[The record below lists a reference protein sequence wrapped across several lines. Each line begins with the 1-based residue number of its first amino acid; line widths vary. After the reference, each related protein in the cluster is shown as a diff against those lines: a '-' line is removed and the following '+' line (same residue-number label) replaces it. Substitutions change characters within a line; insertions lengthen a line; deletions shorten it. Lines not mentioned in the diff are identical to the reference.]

1 MRVMPKL
8 ATLIVVVVASLLS
21 AQKMTCSA
29 LVFKGQKVE
38 ITESGTTPD
47 GVEPK
52 GPAKICLVSSGTC
65 FIPPNSEPQ
74 FGFSPEAKIV
84 QLSPKQ
90 QALLF
95 TAVASASGSGS
106 LTLLALLDIRN
117 GSLENLLPDVRI
129 SEQGEYKIWNEPSIS
144 RTALVVTADYLW
156 GDGETHFSRH
166 RFKIRT
172 YAFGTSASRYDLRD
186 EYLTSKKYPS
196 LDEADKITVLEQ
208 EKAEILARLRRQK

>member
-1 MRVMPKL
+1 MASKRFAFPWAMRVMPKL
-8 ATLIVVVVASLLS
+8 ATLLVVVLASLLS
-21 AQKMTCSA
+21 AQKMTRSA

-90 QALLF
+90 QVLLF

-129 SEQGEYKIWNEPSIS
+129 SEQGEYKIWNETQHLS
-144 RTALVVTADYLW
+144 
-156 GDGETHFSRH
+156 DGSGCDRRLPLGRRRNPLLTTSVQNQDIRVWDE
-166 RFKIRT
+166 RFP
-172 YAFGTSASRYDLRD
+172 LR
-186 EYLTSKKYPS
+186 SPRR
-196 LDEADKITVLEQ
+196 VPNEQ
-208 EKAEILARLRRQK
+208 EVSELG